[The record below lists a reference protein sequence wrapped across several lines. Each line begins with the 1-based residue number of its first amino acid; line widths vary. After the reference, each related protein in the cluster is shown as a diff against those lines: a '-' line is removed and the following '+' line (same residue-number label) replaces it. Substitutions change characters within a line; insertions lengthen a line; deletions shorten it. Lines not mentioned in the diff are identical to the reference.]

1 MMIGT
6 KTNLGK
12 VGVLTA
18 LVISLLGARSEARTG
33 GVFKP
38 AIRYGVAGE
47 GYEYMSGGVNLDHQ
61 QRMERRSGAYNL
73 KLVLVRP
80 RMMSLAPLQILLANN
95 TTGKVENISLSGPWN
110 YFRLPAGSYT
120 IGARIGDRFF
130 LLRDIVIQ
138 GQVRRILIL
147 KDSHYR

>member
-1 MMIGT
+1 MRIGT
-6 KTNLGK
+6 KTNCDI

-18 LVISLLGARSEARTG
+18 LVLSLLSAQSEARTG
-33 GVFKP
+33 GLFQP
-38 AIRYGVAGE
+38 AIRYGVAGD
-47 GYEYMSGGVNLDHQ
+47 GYEYMSGGVNLAHR

-95 TTGKVENISLSGPWN
+95 STGKVENIALSGPWN

-130 LLRDIVIQ
+130 LLRDVVIQ
-138 GQVRRILIL
+138 GTGRRILIF
-147 KDSHYR
+147 KDSRYW